1 MLWCFPP
8 ERFPEAFEEGYE
20 RLEELGRGGY
30 SVVYRVKKKTGE
42 RSGEIFA
49 AKVVDVEKFSLKS
62 AREEIET
69 LQSFRDI
76 DNVVRYVEHFE
87 DEECHKVVIIMTVA
101 RGDNLFSIACNQKLS
116 EDLAK
121 EITRQ
126 LLVIIRQCQDELQ
139 IVNGD
144 LKLENLLV
152 DLANPSSPVVTL
164 IDLGSVQK
172 AGKPVKG
179 YTGSYVAPE
188 AMGTNATAEFPAD
201 MFSVG
206 IFIYKILARGA
217 AVKWAFPGPKI
228 DLSLLSASDSAKE
241 LIKAL
246 ATYDVKARLTV
257 TDALAHPWIC
267 GMDTGDID
275 IQM

>member
-1 MLWCFPP
+1 MRGSTNLGGGIF
-8 ERFPEAFEEGYE
+8 RRLQGQEEDRCAVWGA
-20 RLEELGRGGY
+20 
-30 SVVYRVKKKTGE
+30 GE

-49 AKVVDVEKFSLKS
+49 AKVVDVEKFSGGILNLQGM
-62 AREEIET
+62 EIET

-188 AMGTNATAEFPAD
+188 AMH
-201 MFSVG
+201 
-206 IFIYKILARGA
+206 R
-217 AVKWAFPGPKI
+217 
-228 DLSLLSASDSAKE
+228 
-241 LIKAL
+241 
-246 ATYDVKARLTV
+246 
-257 TDALAHPWIC
+257 
-267 GMDTGDID
+267 
-275 IQM
+275 